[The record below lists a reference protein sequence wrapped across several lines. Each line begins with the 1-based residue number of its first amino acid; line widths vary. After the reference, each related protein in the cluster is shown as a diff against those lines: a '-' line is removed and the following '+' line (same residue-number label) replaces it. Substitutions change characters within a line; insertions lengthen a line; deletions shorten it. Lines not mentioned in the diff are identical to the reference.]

1 VAFRGS
7 GLLVVEAVLRRV
19 VHRPVRG
26 PDGSSLSGL
35 VEYRLTGARV
45 VDRPER

>member
-1 VAFRGS
+1 MSFG
-7 GLLVVEAVLRRV
+7 GHLRRI
-19 VHRPVRG
+19 VHRPVTG
-26 PDGSSLSGL
+26 ADGSRLPPL